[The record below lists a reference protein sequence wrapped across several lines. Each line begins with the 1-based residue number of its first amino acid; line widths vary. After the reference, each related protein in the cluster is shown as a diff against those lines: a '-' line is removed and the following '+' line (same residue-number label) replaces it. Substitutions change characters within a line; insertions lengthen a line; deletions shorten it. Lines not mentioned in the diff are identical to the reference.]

1 MGAWSDSLNKRI
13 GNFAILRGV
22 GLVDEEKK
30 LNAFVGRR
38 TCVRRPESRV
48 KIACLYKCTYNVLAL
63 SRFYPILN
71 KERAKCFMEKSG
83 RVNLRVDPEVKKRCE
98 EIAKASGVSLSSL
111 IQTYLA
117 SLASRGKVP
126 LISLARAE
134 HLEQGPSVLSFDAIY
149 QTVNEVLSAFPK
161 EKVKKAYL
169 FGSYAREEA
178 KEKSDV
184 DILLEAGEQLSLFD
198 LGRINGELSER
209 FHKSVDVVSSL
220 KSLDP
225 RMVERV
231 KKERQI
237 IYESR
242 ER

>member
-1 MGAWSDSLNKRI
+1 
-13 GNFAILRGV
+13 
-22 GLVDEEKK
+22 
-30 LNAFVGRR
+30 
-38 TCVRRPESRV
+38 
-48 KIACLYKCTYNVLAL
+48 
-63 SRFYPILN
+63 
-71 KERAKCFMEKSG
+71 MEKSG
-83 RVNLRVDPEVKKRCE
+83 RINLRVDPEVKKRCE

-126 LISLARAE
+126 LLSLARAE
-134 HLEQGPSVLSFDAIY
+134 RLEQGPSVLSFDAIY

-198 LGRINGELSER
+198 LGQINGELSER
-209 FHKSVDVVSSL
+209 LHRSVDVVSSL

-225 RMVERV
+225 RMAKQVRQERKILYEA
-231 KKERQI
+231 KKAEVIRD
-237 IYESR
+237 R
-242 ER
+242 